1 MKAPV
6 NILNNDFCANPDPW
20 EEGNFKN
27 LYYRKMYSHNMVCA
41 GHEKGFMDACQDQIK
56 NFNNFFFILLIWLFF
71 FNFSVYWL
79 NIFFYM

>member
-1 MKAPV
+1 MLNIFAIHLSSSYIKGDFVQFNRERVKAPV

-56 NFNNFFFILLIWLFF
+56 N
-71 FNFSVYWL
+71 
-79 NIFFYM
+79 